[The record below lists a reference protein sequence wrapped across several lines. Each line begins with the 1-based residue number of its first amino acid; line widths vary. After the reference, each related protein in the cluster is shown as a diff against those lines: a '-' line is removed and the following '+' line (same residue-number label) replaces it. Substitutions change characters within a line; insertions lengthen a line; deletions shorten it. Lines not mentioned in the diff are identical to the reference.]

1 MKMETLGLTPR
12 FVLMA
17 AIGFTAGAGLVA
29 FYAERTVR
37 SLRAQ
42 LRYLQRLADN
52 NIRVKG
58 RI

>member
-1 MKMETLGLTPR
+1 MMETLGMTPR
-12 FVLMA
+12 MLVA
-17 AIGFTAGAGLVA
+17 AALGFTAGAGVVA
-29 FYAERTVR
+29 YYAERTVR

-52 NIRVKG
+52 NMRAKG